1 MCAWGGEDK
10 IGNYVFFFFIEPLF
24 KIKFSFW
31 RLLGNGQFNSLVFSC
46 RVAGMPDFVAMSP
59 PLFVKRSAI
68 MLTKLF
74 LFKFYFCMMMVLF
87 VPSWNTLQI
96 FHFILANKIFNFWI
110 GPFKSIANYWATR
123 QWDMLEFACITPSF
137 QFYLHFNAVRWSNL
151 QIFLFEHLL

>member
-1 MCAWGGEDK
+1 MGSS
-10 IGNYVFFFFIEPLF
+10 IL
-24 KIKFSFW
+24 
-31 RLLGNGQFNSLVFSC
+31 LVFSC

-59 PLFVKRSAI
+59 PLFVKSSAI

-137 QFYLHFNAVRWSNL
+137 QFYLHFNALRWSNL
-151 QIFLFEHLL
+151 QFFLFEHLMQCRLLLLAQQNEIKNLLCAHFKCLST